1 MNILVLG
8 PQGSGKGTQAKLIKA
23 TYGIPHVATG
33 DMLRE
38 MRGIDNDLG
47 RELSEVM
54 DAGKLVNDELMIRL
68 IRDRLSRGD
77 TLGGFILDGFPRTMP
92 QAEALDE
99 LLRELDRDL
108 DVVFDLQVPDR
119 ETLLERLL
127 HRAEEEGRADDTPDA
142 IARRLELYERE
153 TAPLIDYYRTHQ
165 ANVVGIHADR
175 SVEEVF
181 HEVRGAL
188 DSLEGRAA

>member
-1 MNILVLG
+1 MNVLVLG
-8 PQGSGKGTQAKLIKA
+8 PQGSGKGTQAKRIKA
-23 TYGIPHVATG
+23 TYGIPHIATG

-47 RELSEVM
+47 RELSAVM
-54 DAGKLVNDELMIRL
+54 DRGDLVNDEMMIRL

-92 QAEALDE
+92 QAEALDTLLHE
-99 LLRELDRDL
+99 LGRAI
-108 DVVFDLQVPDR
+108 DVVFDFQLADR
-119 ETLLERLL
+119 DVLIERMLG
-127 HRAEEEGRADDTPDA
+127 RAAEEGRADDNPEA
-142 IARRLELYERE
+142 MVVRLDLYERE

-175 SVEEVF
+175 AVDEVF
-181 HEVRGAL
+181 AEIARSL
-188 DSLEGRAA
+188 ESLEGRE